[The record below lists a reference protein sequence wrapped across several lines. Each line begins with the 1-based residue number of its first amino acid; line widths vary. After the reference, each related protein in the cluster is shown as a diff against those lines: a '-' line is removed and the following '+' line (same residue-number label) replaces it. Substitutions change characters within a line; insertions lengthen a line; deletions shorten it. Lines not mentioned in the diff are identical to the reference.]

1 MNILT
6 KHTAVVNSVTLVHLR
21 MTEETASGMLRGQS
35 FLRAIYLRFC
45 FLHVKCGTINLFSPP
60 HNILSFSRRNL
71 KNCCPVKYAL
81 SEAAAMCH
89 SGTATRPKRETHR
102 GSEEDPIYP
111 NVNANVSLAPA
122 SCVSSYVPIASLG
135 ASVGL
140 TTSLRATRHTGNSLL
155 QCKFLLSPRKGRTP
169 HAATPSRSLCLG
181 HSL

>member
-1 MNILT
+1 
-6 KHTAVVNSVTLVHLR
+6 
-21 MTEETASGMLRGQS
+21 MTEEAASGMLRGQS

-45 FLHVKCGTINLFSPP
+45 FLRVKWGTINLFPPPPP
-60 HNILSFSRRNL
+60 HKILIFSRRNL

-81 SEAAAMCH
+81 GEATAMCH

-102 GSEEDPIYP
+102 GPEEDPIYP
-111 NVNANVSLAPA
+111 NVNANVSPAPA

-140 TTSLRATRHTGNSLL
+140 TTSLRATRHTWNSLL

-169 HAATPSRSLCLG
+169 HAGTPSRSLCRG
-181 HSL
+181 RSLE